1 MPATMTL
8 WGLYKWDN
16 TIFDTLVIPYTVEK
30 EDIVNNI
37 LLECSELEV
46 VYPDPDFM
54 KTAIGSWATARIVA
68 WQHYVEIMKV
78 KYNPIENTDKYE
90 NISYHDTDRE
100 QTTTSDSGQIT
111 TTSRGTDVSKGTGID
126 AMTRTQQTN
135 NTNSVSA
142 FDTENYSNANKQLND
157 VDENSDTKKTVDIAS
172 NATNEGL
179 DTHSTNTDTLRQRS
193 FSHGAENHIH
203 GNIGVTTNQQMLTQE
218 VDFWRWDLLH
228 QIAKEFRQ
236 KFCIS
241 VY

>member
-1 MPATMTL
+1 MPATITL

-78 KYNPIENTDKYE
+78 KYSPIENTDKYE
-90 NISYHDTDRE
+90 EHTVTDTE
-100 QTTTSDSGQIT
+100 NESTTSDENGQRT
-111 TTSRGTDVSKGTGID
+111 TGIKQQD
-126 AMTRTQQTN
+126 TTKGKSLNALSRTQQTDV
-135 NTNSVSA
+135 TNSVSA
-142 FDTENYSNANKQLND
+142 FDTENYSNANKQFND
-157 VDENSDTKKTVDIAS
+157 VDENADTTYTAD
-172 NATNEGL
+172 
-179 DTHSTNTDTLRQRS
+179 TDTNITRTDTD
-193 FSHGAENHIH
+193 SHNRDATTDRNKTFNHTETIHAH

-218 VDFWRWDLLH
+218 VDFWRWDIIH

>member
-1 MPATMTL
+1 MPATITL

-78 KYNPIENTDKYE
+78 QYSPIENTDKYE
-90 NISYHDTDRE
+90 SRNIHDNDRE
-100 QTTTSDSGQIT
+100 QTTTDDQGQT
-111 TTSRGTDVSKGTGID
+111 TTSGRSTDVTKGSSTD
-126 AMTRTQQTN
+126 ALTRTQQTT

-142 FDTENYSNANKQLND
+142 FDTENYSNANKQSND
-157 VDENSDTKKTVDIAS
+157 VDENSDTKYTVDSAS
-172 NATNEGL
+172 NATRENL
-179 DTHSTNTDTLRQRS
+179 DTHNTNIDTLRQRS
-193 FSHGAENHIH
+193 LTHAEENHIH

-218 VDFWRWDLLH
+218 VEFWRWDLLH

>member
-1 MPATMTL
+1 MPATLTL
-8 WGLYKWDN
+8 WGLYQWDN
-16 TIFDTLVIPYTVEK
+16 TLFDTLVIPYAVEK

-46 VYPDPDFM
+46 VYPDPDFL

-78 KYNPIENTDKYE
+78 KYSPIENFDKTE
-90 NISYHDTDRE
+90 NISYVDTDKE
-100 QTTTSDSGQIT
+100 QTTTKDSGQIT
-111 TTSRGTDVSKGTGID
+111 TESRGTDDSKGTQND
-126 AMTRTQQTN
+126 AMTRTQQTT

-157 VDENSDTKKTVDIAS
+157 VNENSDTKKTVDIAS
-172 NATNEGL
+172 RVHNEGL
-179 DTHSTNTDTLRQRS
+179 DTHSTNTDTLRQRQ
-193 FSHGAENHIH
+193 FSHGETNRIR

-228 QIAKEFRQ
+228 QIAREFRQ